1 MGTNLWRTENVTIGT
16 DPVTFTH
23 GLGVAPA
30 GENGMVFINRRTA
43 TAALVITSNS
53 QIVAVSAAVAS
64 QTVDILVMAFH
75 SIIK

>member
-1 MGTNLWRTENVTIGT
+1 MGTYLWRTENVTIGT

-30 GENGMVFINRRTA
+30 GESGAVIVNRRTA
-43 TAALVITSNS
+43 TAALIISSTS
-53 QIVAVSAAVAS
+53 QIVVLTAGVAS